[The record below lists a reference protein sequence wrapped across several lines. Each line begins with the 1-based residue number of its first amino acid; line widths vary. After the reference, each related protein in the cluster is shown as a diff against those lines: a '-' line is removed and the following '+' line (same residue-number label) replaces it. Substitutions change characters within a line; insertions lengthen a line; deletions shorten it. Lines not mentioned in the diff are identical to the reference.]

1 MDKSSKPVSEH
12 STMEKDKTS
21 NAGRS
26 NKVKGIMF
34 IIEEMQ
40 NDPHKMAFA
49 VGILVGLLT
58 LFLLFIWSRRGGLRA
73 LSKRG
78 ILILGPCDAGK
89 TLLFN
94 QLVQRKPIETF
105 TSMIENV
112 GQYFAKAESDLQ
124 VSSTTTLGKMLNV
137 YDVPGHDR
145 LRYSALDKRKE
156 EAKAIL
162 YVIDASTLKQN
173 IRDSAEFLFNILRDS
188 SLHSASTPVLVVCN
202 KQDLGFQAK
211 GAGVIERELAKEIGL
226 LRVTKSKLL
235 QDSSGTASGN
245 QDVYLGQEEK
255 DFEFSDLKAEVTFL
269 EASAAKDFDDE
280 ASGIPAIQQWIA
292 SKA

>member
-1 MDKSSKPVSEH
+1 MGEACCGTQKEEA
-12 STMEKDKTS
+12 TMEKHKTA
-21 NAGRS
+21 N
-26 NKVKGIMF
+26 V
-34 IIEEMQ
+34 IEDIQ
-40 NDPHKMAFA
+40 NDPNKLAFA
-49 VGILVGLLT
+49 VGIFVGVLT
-58 LFLLFIWSRRGGLRA
+58 LFLIFVWSRRGGLRS

-94 QLVQRKPIETF
+94 QLVQSKPIETF

-124 VSSTTTLGKMLNV
+124 VSNTTTLGKMMNI
-137 YDVPGHDR
+137 YDLPGHDR
-145 LRYSALDKRKE
+145 LRYTALNKRKE

-173 IRDSAEFLFNILRDS
+173 IRDSAEFLFEILRDPV
-188 SLHSASTPVLVVCN
+188 LHSASTPVLVVCN

-211 GAGVIERELAKEIGL
+211 GAGVIERELAKELGM

-235 QDSSGTASGN
+235 QDSSGAGS
-245 QDVYLGQEEK
+245 QDIYLGQEDK
-255 DFEFSDLKAEVTFL
+255 DFEFSDLSAEVTFL
-269 EASAAKDFDDE
+269 EASAANDCTE
-280 ASGIPAIQQWIA
+280 ESSGIPAIHQWIK
-292 SKA
+292 SKI

>member
-1 MDKSSKPVSEH
+1 MGEACCGSQEEQA
-12 STMEKDKTS
+12 TMEEHKTA
-21 NAGRS
+21 N
-26 NKVKGIMF
+26 V
-34 IIEEMQ
+34 IEDIQ
-40 NDPHKMAFA
+40 NDPNKLAFA
-49 VGILVGLLT
+49 VGIFVGVLT
-58 LFLLFIWSRRGGLRA
+58 LFLIFVWSRRGGLRS

-94 QLVQRKPIETF
+94 QLVQSKPIETF

-124 VSSTTTLGKMLNV
+124 VSNTTTLGKMMNI
-137 YDVPGHDR
+137 YDLPGHDR
-145 LRYSALDKRKE
+145 LRYSALNKRKE

-173 IRDSAEFLFNILRDS
+173 IRDSAEFLFEILRDPV
-188 SLHSASTPVLVVCN
+188 LHSASTPVLVVCN

-211 GAGVIERELAKEIGL
+211 GAGVIERELAKELGM

-235 QDSSGTASGN
+235 QDSSGAGS
-245 QDVYLGQEEK
+245 QDIYLGHEDK
-255 DFEFSDLKAEVTFL
+255 DFEFSDLSAEVTFL
-269 EASAAKDFDDE
+269 EASAAKDCAE
-280 ASGIPAIQQWIA
+280 ESSGIPAIHQWIK
-292 SKA
+292 SKI

>member
-1 MDKSSKPVSEH
+1 MIFSLCAFKQSSITMSRQKEQA
-12 STMEKDKTS
+12 TMEKSKTAS
-21 NAGRS
+21 
-26 NKVKGIMF
+26 V
-34 IIEEMQ
+34 IEELQ
-40 NDPHKMAFA
+40 NDPNKMAFA
-49 VGILVGLLT
+49 VGIFVGILT
-58 LFLLFIWSRRGGLRA
+58 LFLIFIWSRKGGLRS

-94 QLVQRKPIETF
+94 QLVQSKPIETF

-124 VSSTTTLGKMLNV
+124 VSNSTPIGKMMNI
-137 YDVPGHDR
+137 YDLPGHDR
-145 LRYSALDKRKE
+145 LRYSALEKRKE

-173 IRDSAEFLFNILRDS
+173 IRDSAEFLFNILRDPI
-188 SLHSASTPVLVVCN
+188 LHSAHTPVLVVCN

-235 QDSSGTASGN
+235 QDSSGSASGN
-245 QDVYLGQEEK
+245 QDIYLGEEDK
-255 DFEFSDLKAEVTFL
+255 DFEFSDLRAEVTFI
-269 EASAAKDFDDE
+269 EASAAKDCDEE
-280 ASGIPAIQQWIA
+280 ASGIPSIHQWIK
-292 SKA
+292 SKM